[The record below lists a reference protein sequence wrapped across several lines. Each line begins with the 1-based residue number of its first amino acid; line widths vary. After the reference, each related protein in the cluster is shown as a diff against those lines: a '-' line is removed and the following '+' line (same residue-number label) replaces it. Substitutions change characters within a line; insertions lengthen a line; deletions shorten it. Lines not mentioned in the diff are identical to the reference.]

1 MANLY
6 ELSEAFKEMSNQD
19 ELDPTLLKRYIRF
32 YQSRN
37 ERQSRQ
43 HCQLET

>member
-19 ELDPTLLKRYIRF
+19 ELD
-32 YQSRN
+32 
-37 ERQSRQ
+37 
-43 HCQLET
+43 